1 MELTVD
7 FIGRDVIGSAETG
20 SGKTAAF
27 ALPILHSL
35 ACDPFGIFAL
45 VLTPTRELA
54 LQILEQFKVFG
65 KPINVQV
72 TLVTGG
78 MSIAS
83 DIFKMAMLILFFFS
97 GEVKQSLELSR
108 RPHVVIATPGRLANM
123 LRESQDLVK
132 LFDYL
137 RFLVLDEVDRLLDPM
152 TDYGNDLKFILQ
164 CVTKSK
170 DLQIGLFSATIKAI
184 LDEDNQPLKSLPVTL
199 KSPAICIVGNN
210 EYISVYFLA
219 FFWSA

>member
-1 MELTVD
+1 
-7 FIGRDVIGSAETG
+7 
-20 SGKTAAF
+20 
-27 ALPILHSL
+27 
-35 ACDPFGIFAL
+35 
-45 VLTPTRELA
+45 
-54 LQILEQFKVFG
+54 
-65 KPINVQV
+65 
-72 TLVTGG
+72 
-78 MSIAS
+78 
-83 DIFKMAMLILFFFS
+83 
-97 GEVKQSLELSR
+97 
-108 RPHVVIATPGRLANM
+108 M

-219 FFWSA
+219 FFLECLELRDQICGLYIFFLPANTGLWKKCFLINSFL

>member
-1 MELTVD
+1 
-7 FIGRDVIGSAETG
+7 
-20 SGKTAAF
+20 
-27 ALPILHSL
+27 
-35 ACDPFGIFAL
+35 
-45 VLTPTRELA
+45 
-54 LQILEQFKVFG
+54 
-65 KPINVQV
+65 
-72 TLVTGG
+72 
-78 MSIAS
+78 
-83 DIFKMAMLILFFFS
+83 
-97 GEVKQSLELSR
+97 
-108 RPHVVIATPGRLANM
+108 M

-210 EYISVYFLA
+210 EYISVYFWA
-219 FFWSA
+219 FFWNA